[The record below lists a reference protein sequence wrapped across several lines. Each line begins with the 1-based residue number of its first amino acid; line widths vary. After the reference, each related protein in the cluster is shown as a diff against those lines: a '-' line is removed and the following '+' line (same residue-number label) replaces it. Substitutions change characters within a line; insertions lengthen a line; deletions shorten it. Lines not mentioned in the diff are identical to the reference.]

1 MKSKKW
7 GTKIRGKLK
16 RTNALKQV
24 NLKALDFQKMLAE
37 NEQKR
42 LEKFEEN
49 SRKTADELRK
59 KVSDVLLKTDEEIKM
74 WVQKLQ
80 RIQNEE
86 NGNWS

>member
-1 MKSKKW
+1 
-7 GTKIRGKLK
+7 
-16 RTNALKQV
+16 
-24 NLKALDFQKMLAE
+24 MLAE

-74 WVQKLQ
+74 
-80 RIQNEE
+80 
-86 NGNWS
+86 